1 MSKLIFLCAE
11 QLVSYRDAFALID
24 RDSSGTISKEELT
37 QLLQSLQGRKPTEAE
52 IKYIMDKIDIDRSGT
67 IEFDEFLS
75 LMSRPELSPT
85 LSSRSTPKIPSFNG
99 TSATA
104 TAVETEVLDED
115 EDELIQAF
123 KVFDKDGSGK
133 ISITELESVM
143 KQIGWNSIIFVVL
156 SQGSFYI

>member
-1 MSKLIFLCAE
+1 
-11 QLVSYRDAFALID
+11 
-24 RDSSGTISKEELT
+24 
-37 QLLQSLQGRKPTEAE
+37 
-52 IKYIMDKIDIDRSGT
+52 MDKIDIDGNGT

-99 TSATA
+99 TTA
-104 TAVETEVLDED
+104 AAVEAEVLDED

-156 SQGSFYI
+156 PQGFF